1 MIARVLAA
9 TVAGGI
15 TYFILGFVIFGVLLD
30 ETVMKPNL
38 NTYPGLMK
46 DIPVWAPLILA
57 NLILA
62 FLFAYIFDN
71 WASIRTFAGG
81 LKAGAI
87 IAFLQ
92 ALGFQLMFLAFMN
105 LAKNYIPPV
114 VDIIASTVM
123 GAITGGVVG
132 LVLGM
137 MNKGSAPAS
146 D

>member
-30 ETVMKPNL
+30 DTVMKPNL